1 MKVKK
6 ILLSLLVIITLT
18 SCEQTVTNVELPFKE
33 QLVIKCIMDSGDLV
47 DSVLI
52 TRTLPPLEIYD
63 PNKALVK
70 DAKVVISDG
79 TNNFELSFAN
89 GYYNSS
95 NLIAE
100 FGKTYTLTVEWK
112 GKKAT
117 ATTFVPNPVEISKIE
132 YEINKKTDTWS
143 EWFEINIF
151 SMIKPVKNVV
161 FNSGYVMYDQGF
173 NSYNFYN
180 ISREIDVNSAGFC
193 KVSFF
198 NGYFGELMDTNKVK
212 QFFKDYVY
220 VLCSYDAQFYPYFI
234 TRYNGQ
240 SGDEIFGG
248 SSNNI
253 QWNIKGDGIGLFL
266 GRSTTYRKI

>member
-1 MKVKK
+1 MKL
-6 ILLSLLVIITLT
+6 INIFIIFFLSVVLF
-18 SCEQTVTNVELPFKE
+18 SCEETVTNVELPYVE
-33 QLVIKCIMDSGDLV
+33 QLVISCVLENGDLV
-47 DSVLI
+47 DSLRLE
-52 TRTLPPLEIYD
+52 RTLPPLEYY
-63 PNKALVK
+63 NEEKALVK
-70 DAKVVISDG
+70 DAKVKITDG
-79 TNNFELSFAN
+79 EQNYELLYED
-89 GYYNSS
+89 GYYRS
-95 NLIAE
+95 NDLVAQA
-100 FGKTYTLTVEWK
+100 GKTYSLSIEWK

-117 ATTFVPNPVEISKIE
+117 AFTFVPYPVEIPEIE
-132 YEINKKTDTWS
+132 WEINKKTDTWS

-161 FNSGYVMYDQGF
+161 FNSGYAKYSHEF
-173 NSYNFYN
+173 NSYDFYN

-198 NGYFGELMDTNKVK
+198 NGYFGEPMDTNKVK

-248 SSNNI
+248 NSNNI

-266 GRSTTYRKI
+266 GRSTTYKKI